1 MSTHIDLGK
10 KGESVAQTYLLE
22 KGYELLCVNYRFQHL
37 EIDLIFQDKETLVF
51 VEVKA
56 RNTTEYGQPY
66 EAVTRQKQKL
76 LIRAAN
82 HYIFAN
88 DIHLDARFDVV
99 SIVFSS
105 DGNYELEHIV
115 DAFVP

>member
-1 MSTHIDLGK
+1 MSTHIDFGK
-10 KGESVAQTYLLE
+10 KGESVAQSYLLE
-22 KGYELLCVNYRFQHL
+22 KGYELLCANYRFQHL

-66 EAVTRQKQKL
+66 EAVTRSKQKL
-76 LIRAAN
+76 LVRAAN
-82 HYIFAN
+82 HYILAN
-88 DIHLDARFDVV
+88 DVNLDARFDVI
-99 SIVFSS
+99 SIVFNA